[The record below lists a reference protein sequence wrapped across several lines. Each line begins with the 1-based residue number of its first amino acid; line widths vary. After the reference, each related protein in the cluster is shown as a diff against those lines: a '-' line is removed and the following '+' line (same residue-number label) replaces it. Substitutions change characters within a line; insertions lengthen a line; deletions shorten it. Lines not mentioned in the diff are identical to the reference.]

1 MEQDPG
7 NHITFRE
14 VDQDGKPIGQES
26 FGHEEG
32 GDATRPIWTSV
43 NPYIV
48 GLWLLAAILV
58 AGGVWVSAN
67 AASMMGP
74 TSGTP
79 PLAYIL
85 LNFAPWAVLAGMLD
99 ALALLFWHA
108 TEWRRKKC
116 TPPQP
121 TDS

>member
-1 MEQDPG
+1 MEQDQG
-7 NHITFRE
+7 NHIRFRE
-14 VDQDGKPIGQES
+14 VDQDGKPIDQEALLH
-26 FGHEEG
+26 GEG
-32 GDATRPIWTSV
+32 VDAVSPSLTSV
-43 NPYIV
+43 NPFIIA
-48 GLWLLAAILV
+48 LWLVAVILL

-67 AASMMGP
+67 AASMMGT

-108 TEWRRKKC
+108 IEWQRKKG
-116 TPPQP
+116 TPAPR
-121 TDS
+121 TGS

>member
-1 MEQDPG
+1 MEQDQG
-7 NHITFRE
+7 NHIRFRE
-14 VDQDGKPIGQES
+14 VDQDGKPIDQEALLH
-26 FGHEEG
+26 GEG
-32 GDATRPIWTSV
+32 VDAVSPSLTSV
-43 NPYIV
+43 NPFIIT
-48 GLWLLAAILV
+48 LWLVAVILL

-67 AASMMGP
+67 AASMMGT

-108 TEWRRKKC
+108 IEWQRKKG
-116 TPPQP
+116 TPEQR
-121 TDS
+121 TGS

>member
-1 MEQDPG
+1 MEQDQG
-7 NHITFRE
+7 NHIRFRE
-14 VDQDGKPIGQES
+14 VDQDGKPIDQEPH
-26 FGHEEG
+26 GHEESG
-32 GDATRPIWTSV
+32 EAGRPAVTSI
-43 NPYIV
+43 NPFIV
-48 GLWLLAAILV
+48 ALWLVAVLLV

-67 AASMMGP
+67 AASMMGT

-108 TEWRRKKC
+108 IEWQRKKG
-116 TPPQP
+116 TPEQR
-121 TDS
+121 TGS